1 MNNYD
6 IFSKLLD
13 NCYLEKLWQNILNTA
28 WFGDLNLSTMNL
40 FNMSQIIMN
49 DRIHNLE
56 DKCIKCGKLYSE
68 HPATGRFN
76 TVILFGNEC
85 AWNPDNEFEGFVK
98 STLKSS
104 GYDLLDFGYENES
117 VRKF

>member
-1 MNNYD
+1 MN
-6 IFSKLLD
+6 
-13 NCYLEKLWQNILNTA
+13 E
-28 WFGDLNLSTMNL
+28 
-40 FNMSQIIMN
+40 
-49 DRIHNLE
+49 RIHNLE
-56 DKCIKCGKLYSE
+56 DKCIKCGKMYSE
-68 HPATGRFN
+68 HPATGRFS

>member
-1 MNNYD
+1 MGSPWKALSDDNRRRIISLLKEKD
-6 IFSKLLD
+6 IE
-13 NCYLEKLWQNILNTA
+13 N
-28 WFGDLNLSTMNL
+28 
-40 FNMSQIIMN
+40 
-49 DRIHNLE
+49 
-56 DKCIKCGKLYSE
+56 KCIKCGKMYSD
-68 HPATGRFN
+68 HPSTGRFN

-117 VRKF
+117 VQKF